1 VTKRTRRRLRAEGS
15 APLHVPSAEPVG
27 ELLSIELVTFGA
39 ANLELLSARPDVLDR
54 IAPSWEV
61 DFWREHA
68 WREALPLAHD

>member
-1 VTKRTRRRLRAEGS
+1 M
-15 APLHVPSAEPVG
+15 G

-68 WREALPLAHD
+68 WLEALPLAHD